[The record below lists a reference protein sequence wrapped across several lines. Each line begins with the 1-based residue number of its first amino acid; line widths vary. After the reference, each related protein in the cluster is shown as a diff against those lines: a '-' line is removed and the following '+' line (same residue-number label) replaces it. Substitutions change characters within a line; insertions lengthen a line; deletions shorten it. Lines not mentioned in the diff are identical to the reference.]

1 LTKLGEQ
8 DKLEEFSHDDACR
21 CEACLLKAIERMIQI
36 GWIHEDEKT
45 GALTFTEEGKKLD
58 KIFTEEDEKLGKKG
72 PHKHEY

>member
-1 LTKLGEQ
+1 LTKLGEE
-8 DKLEEFSHDDACR
+8 DKWEEFSHNDACR

-45 GALTFTEEGKKLD
+45 GALTFTEEGKKVAEA
-58 KIFTEEDEKLGKKG
+58 EEEEEKLGKKG